1 MRRYGGA
8 VTSAPLTA
16 DERVRS
22 HPGWFSGVMG
32 TAALATAAFRLPDDA
47 GYVGTISTAF
57 GWMFFGLAVLGF
69 LLILGVNAVKH
80 TPWRVIWHELR
91 SRDRGPAY
99 AAVPGSVLML
109 VLALEAGVT
118 GLQDVPL
125 VGWTLVGLTLLAAL
139 ADLLLTLVFFSS
151 AIANRGQI
159 EDGALSGVWFMPQ
172 TILLLSAA
180 AFARLTDSGSADLAA
195 ITAPLAVM
203 FLGAGMLLFLFIG
216 ALVLGR
222 LVSAP
227 LAPASGVPAAWI
239 MMSPSAAAALAL
251 IAVPLVT
258 PTLLDLPSSSVTPVT
273 GLFAGMLVGFSI
285 WWLLVVTLL
294 TISEGRDAL
303 RFSPASWGYVFPLA
317 AVAVASGGLAA
328 TWDSGLMIGLAV
340 AMAILGTISW
350 LVIVVISLRWIAAGR
365 WRDADPGK

>member
-1 MRRYGGA
+1 M
-8 VTSAPLTA
+8 TSAPLTV

-47 GYVGTISTAF
+47 GDVGTISTAF
-57 GWMFFGLAVLGF
+57 GWMFFTLAVIGF
-69 LLILGVNAVKH
+69 LLILCVNAVKH

-99 AAVPGSVLML
+99 AAVPGSVLMI

-125 VGWTLVGLTLLAAL
+125 VGWTLVGLTLVAAL
-139 ADLLLTLVFFSS
+139 ADLLFTLVFFSS

-195 ITAPLAVM
+195 FTAPLAVM

-258 PTLLDLPSSSVTPVT
+258 PTLLELPSSSVTPVT
-273 GLFAGMLVGFSI
+273 GLLAGMLVGFSV
-285 WWLLVVTLL
+285 WWLLVVVLL
-294 TISEGRDAL
+294 TVSEGRDAL
-303 RFSPASWGYVFPLA
+303 KFSPASWGYVFPLA

-340 AMAILGTISW
+340 AMAILASISW
-350 LVIVVISLRWIAAGR
+350 IVIVVISLRWIAARR
-365 WRDADPGK
+365 WRDAVTGK

>member
-1 MRRYGGA
+1 M
-8 VTSAPLTA
+8 TSAPATA
-16 DERVRS
+16 EERARS

-47 GYVGTISTAF
+47 GSVGTISSAF
-57 GWMFFGLAVLGF
+57 GWILFTLAVLGF
-69 LLILGVNAVKH
+69 LLILVVNAVQH
-80 TPWRVIWHELR
+80 TPWRVIWHEVR
-91 SRDRGPAY
+91 SRERGPAY

-151 AIANRGQI
+151 AIANQGRI

-172 TILLLSAA
+172 TILLLSAT

-195 ITAPLAVM
+195 VTAPLAVM

-227 LAPASGVPAAWI
+227 LTPESGIPAAWI

-258 PTLLDLPSSSVTPVT
+258 PTLLDLPSTSVTPVT
-273 GLFAGMLVGFSI
+273 GLVAGMLVGFSL
-285 WWLLVVTLL
+285 WWLLVVVLL
-294 TISEGRDAL
+294 TAGAGRAAL
-303 RFSPASWGYVFPLA
+303 SFSPASWGYVFPLA

-328 TWDSGLMIGLAV
+328 TWDSGLMIVIAL
-340 AMAILGTISW
+340 AMAILGVLSW
-350 LVIVVISLRWIAAGR
+350 AVIVVLSLRWIAARR
-365 WRDADPGK
+365 WRATVPGK